1 MNHVLLYFEKL
12 DVIFVRN
19 KKRNYETKLELNLCV
34 FSDVNIYLFLQH

>member
-12 DVIFVRN
+12 DVK

-34 FSDVNIYLFLQH
+34 FSDFNIYLFLQH